1 MSVKV
6 TLGDR
11 RTAGA
16 TSSWAKRFT
25 EQATPG
31 TPLDDLLQT
40 LSKRHPDLAPILE
53 DATHQEDLEI
63 LVNDRPMDAA
73 AADHYKIRDG
83 DSVTLL
89 LK

>member
-11 RTAGA
+11 RTAGH
-16 TSSWAKRFT
+16 SPSLKRFT
-25 EQATPG
+25 EPATPG
-31 TPLDDLLQT
+31 TPLDDLFQT

-53 DATHQEDLEI
+53 DATNQEDLEI
-63 LVNDRPMDAA
+63 LVNDRPIDPGKAEA
-73 AADHYKIRDG
+73 YRIRDG
-83 DSVTLL
+83 DTVSLF